1 MMNIYLSIYLSIH
14 PSIHPSIYLS
24 IYLSI
29 SIYIYI
35 CMYTHTPLVSRSLL
49 FKFLSIPNMAEYLL
63 DMPSLVGCS
72 YLLVLDMGLSE
83 YRVPPPSHFWAYCT
97 LFRFYYPQIG
107 YGYPKINIS
116 MDWSILDIPKQT
128 SPKYHFF
135 HALIMCILFLFV
147 PTFLLVKSSTLG
159 MPKPYV
165 PWPKVGLPRSGL
177 SLPSIHSGFIFQLP
191 W

>member
-1 MMNIYLSIYLSIH
+1 
-14 PSIHPSIYLS
+14 
-24 IYLSI
+24 
-29 SIYIYI
+29 
-35 CMYTHTPLVSRSLL
+35 MYTHTPLVSRSLL

-63 DMPSLVGCS
+63 NMPSLVGCS

-165 PWPKVGLPRSGL
+165 PWPKVGLPRSGIVIAID
-177 SLPSIHSGFIFQLP
+177 PFRIHFFNSHGKESHWDAYVGCLMTLLDRYS
-191 W
+191 